1 MRILHISDFHLS
13 NDDTNIPKSQR
24 IVNSL
29 IESLDSVEQDKK
41 IDLVIFSGDA
51 INKGGIGFDSL
62 EEAFLSFQTILI
74 EPLMAKL
81 NLSMEKFVWCIG
93 NHDIDRDLDSKYLEK
108 GICEKLKTLHDVD
121 DFFNNN
127 DGKDVKRIAPFKKY
141 EKEFYENK
149 MANDYRYGYFESC
162 FKYQI
167 GGKQIGVCCLNT
179 AWRCWDSSNDKGH
192 ILLGREQLSRAADY
206 LKDCEVKIAVSHHDY
221 QWMADFEIN
230 EIDKMIVAD
239 FDLYFSGHTHSIN
252 AELCIKPQGK
262 TFKVVASGIL
272 SHNIYEVDNY
282 QNSFSVID
290 YDMENWKF
298 KMNVYVETHNMFIL
312 STDKS
317 WEYSIPIGEDK
328 QKRMEIHNIKTDLK
342 DENKDLNEHL
352 LSYKTETTAP
362 RSIND
367 IFVMPSIIRQKDL
380 SDNDDIE
387 DTEETFDDVKEL
399 IRSNDNFIIFGIKE
413 CGKTI
418 LLDKIRIEALSGS
431 CLEDY
436 LPISLDFR
444 SIKNGKDIL
453 SRISEFW
460 HCRKQTAINCLK
472 ESKILLLVDNISF
485 SQSHVTQLE
494 AIRDLLSEYNNIRL
508 IGASREERCSD
519 IITESDQHK
528 LLDFVRLEIRQFDS
542 HQIRELVRKWFPQD
556 KYDSEKVE
564 DVIKM
569 FSKLNLPRTPFSI
582 SMLLWILERQN
593 VRPQNTSL
601 LVETYLVELMKGRD
615 NDVAGRNTFD
625 YKHKLN
631 LLAEIALKMLSS
643 KELNYKIVYSEYV
656 AEIERF
662 LERLNFKSIY
672 SAKNIASQFID
683 MGIFV
688 QENDGVYFRFECFF
702 EFCLAKAMQRND
714 SFREFIV
721 SEENYLK
728 YADEII
734 YFTGICRNEH
744 ELLKLIVD
752 RMEKEY
758 SEMKRILFEENNRI
772 DDIFNV
778 NESLMNRMTADD
790 LINSLPNK
798 ETEEESDRRGD
809 IMLRHNCD
817 GIGEVKRKPEGT
829 NVIINLSKQLLLAM
843 NVFKNSEE
851 ITIPNLK
858 SESYIRI
865 LKYSIAYCLLAKL
878 VTTKK
883 LVEDNDLPKER
894 IKDMH
899 VLLRFLPFLHQKLLS
914 RNLDSV
920 KISEIIK
927 QKIDDDQHDNSISE
941 LERYMS
947 VFLYSDIQPNKAK
960 DDIKTFLHSS
970 NRAYIHDA
978 CYMNLLESYYRS
990 TSDDY
995 DDFLIKM
1002 IAELYFKDKTDKEKA
1017 MKKGIFIQDLRNKKL
1032 NKCKHNVSLGNC
1044 N

>member
-1 MRILHISDFHLS
+1 MKILHISDFHLS
-13 NDDTNIPKSQR
+13 NDDVSIQKSQI

-29 IESLDSVEQDKK
+29 IEALDRVQQDKT

-51 INKGGIGFDSL
+51 INKGGAGFDSL
-62 EEAFLSFQTILI
+62 EDAFLSFQTILI

-81 NLSMEKFVWCIG
+81 NLSKDKFVWCIG
-93 NHDIDRDLDSKYLEK
+93 NHDIDRNLDSKYLEA
-108 GICEKLKTLHDVD
+108 GINEKLKTLRDVD

-127 DGKDVKRIAPFKKY
+127 DGMDVKRLAPFKKY
-141 EKEFYENK
+141 EKEFYVNK
-149 MANDYRYGYFESC
+149 INNSYKYGYFESC
-162 FKYQI
+162 FKYKI
-167 GGKQIGVCCLNT
+167 EGKLIGVCCLNT
-179 AWRCWDSSNDKGH
+179 AWRCWNSNKDKGH

-206 LKDCEVKIAVSHHDY
+206 LNDCDVKIAVSHHDY

-272 SHNIYEVDNY
+272 SHNIYEQDNY

-298 KMNVYVETHNMFIL
+298 MMEVYVENHNMFVL
-312 STDKS
+312 SSDKS
-317 WEYSIPIGEDK
+317 WEYPIPIGEDK
-328 QKRMEIHNIKTDLK
+328 MRMMDIHNIKTDLK
-342 DENKDLNEHL
+342 DESKDLNEHL

-362 RSIND
+362 RSLND
-367 IFVMPSIIRQKDL
+367 IFVMPTIVRQKDL
-380 SDNDDIE
+380 SDKDDIE
-387 DTEETFDDVKEL
+387 NTEEIVYDVKEL
-399 IRSNDNFIIFGIKE
+399 IQTKDNFIVFGIKE

-418 LLDKIRIEALSGS
+418 LLDKIRIEVLSGS

-444 SIKNGKDIL
+444 SIKNNKDIL
-453 SRISEFW
+453 NRISEFW
-460 HCRKQTAINCLK
+460 HCRKQTTINCLN
-472 ESKILLLVDNISF
+472 ESQILLLVDNISF
-485 SQSHVTQLE
+485 SQSHVAQLE
-494 AIRDLLSEYNNIRL
+494 AIRDFLNDYHNVRF

-528 LLDFVRLEIRQFDS
+528 LLDFIRLEIRQFDS
-542 HQIRELVRKWFPQD
+542 HQIRELVKKWFPQE
-556 KYDSEKVE
+556 KYNSEKVE
-564 DVIKM
+564 DIIKM

-601 LVETYLVELMKGRD
+601 LVETYLIELMKSRD

-631 LLAEIALKMLSS
+631 LLAEIAHKMLSS
-643 KELNYKIVYSEYV
+643 KELNYKIVYSEYL
-656 AEIERF
+656 AEIEKF
-662 LERLNFKSIY
+662 LEVLNFKSIY
-672 SAKNIASQFID
+672 SAKNIANQFID

-702 EFCLAKAMQRND
+702 EFCLAKAMQRNKE
-714 SFREFIV
+714 FREFIV

-734 YFTGICRNEH
+734 YYTGICRNEH
-744 ELLKLIVD
+744 ELLQLIVD
-752 RMEKEY
+752 RMEKDY
-758 SEMKRILFEENNRI
+758 SEMKRIVFGKNNRI

-778 NESLMNRMTADD
+778 NESIMNKMTADD
-790 LINSLPNK
+790 LINSLPSK
-798 ETEEESDRRGD
+798 ETEEESDKRGD

-817 GIGEVKRKPEGT
+817 GNGEVKRKPEGN

-858 SESYIRI
+858 SETYVRI

-878 VTTKK
+878 KKTKK
-883 LVEDNDLPKER
+883 LLEERDLPKER

-899 VLLRFLPFLHQKLLS
+899 IMLRFLPFLHQKLLS
-914 RNLDSV
+914 RNLDTV

-927 QKIDDDQHDNSISE
+927 QKIDADKQDVSISE
-941 LERYMS
+941 LEKYMS
-947 VFLYSDIQPNKAK
+947 IFLYSDIQPNKAR
-960 DDIKTFLHSS
+960 DDIKGFLHTS

-978 CYMNLLESYYRS
+978 CYMNLLDSYYRS

-1002 IAELYFKDKTDKEKA
+1002 IAELYFGSSSHREKA
-1017 MKKGIFIQDLRNKKL
+1017 MNKGIFIQNLRNKKL
-1032 NKCKHNVSLGNC
+1032 NKLR
-1044 N
+1044 